1 MHDRHPNPDV
11 PRGRTPEDADAFA
24 RLHPKIQRWI
34 WDEGW
39 EQLRPIQARA
49 IGPIL
54 DGQSDVI
61 VSAATAGGK
70 TEAAWLP
77 IFSALA
83 FSEDDETADLGAKA
97 LMISPLKALIND
109 QADRL
114 DPMAE
119 AVDLPLYRRHGD
131 VTGRDRTQLLKQP
144 DGVVLVTPESLEAL
158 FVNYGTRIPSL
169 FGALHY
175 VVIDEL
181 HAFIGTER
189 GAQVQSLLHRLEL
202 AIRRHV
208 PRIALSATLADPRAA
223 AEFLRPGHGGD
234 VTVIGSADDDRA
246 ELRLQIR
253 GYFKQAVK
261 GPLERGPMGVYATI
275 ADRSAQEI
283 AAQIEARREALL
295 AAGATIPPDIR
306 AGMLGHLA
314 PGAPAE
320 ARPTGADAAE
330 APDEPDAP
338 DDTVTIA
345 EHIFRTLRGKDNLV
359 FTNTKERVEVYADR
373 LRRACE
379 DARLPNEFYPHHG
392 SLSKEL
398 REDVERMLK
407 ASDVHATAICTSTLE
422 MGIDIGSADAIAQ
435 IGAPNSVAGLRQR
448 VGRSG
453 RRGQPSTLRIYITE
467 EALTKNTHPVDRLRS
482 ETFQAIAAVDLLLA
496 KWYEPPNTRG
506 LHLSTLVQQVLS
518 AIAQHGGA
526 TARQLYSALCE
537 EGPFAH
543 VSKPMFVQLLRDL
556 GERDLIVQ
564 ASDGLLLHGVEGE
577 RLVNHYSFYTAFVTP
592 EEYRVVSGGK
602 EIGTLPVE
610 FPLVVGQLIVFAASR
625 WRIVEIDQTARIIEL
640 ERSSGGDPPSFSG
653 SKAAID
659 DGVRL
664 RMRDVYESPDIPIY
678 LDRHARQLLAEGRA
692 AYRHLRLK
700 EEPVSSWDGDS
711 FVFPWR
717 GDRVMNTLMMLLAQR
732 AINVGMEGVAIVCR
746 DASPEHIRRLFR
758 EMAGSAMPD
767 AEELAAGVTVKEKEK
782 FDQYLGNDLL
792 TAGYAARDL
801 DLPGAW
807 ETLRDLGYR

>member
-1 MHDRHPNPDV
+1 MSVRQ
-11 PRGRTPEDADAFA
+11 EADAAGAFS

-39 EQLRPIQARA
+39 DELRPIQARA
-49 IGPIL
+49 VRPIL
-54 DGQSDVI
+54 DANTDVI
-61 VSAATAGGK
+61 VTAATAGGK

-77 IFSALA
+77 IFTALA
-83 FSEDDETADLGAKA
+83 NAMDDDTADIGVKA

-114 DPMAE
+114 DPIAE
-119 AVDLPLYRRHGD
+119 AIDLPLFRRHGD
-131 VTGRDRTQLLKQP
+131 VIGRDRADLLKQP
-144 DGVVLVTPESLEAL
+144 DGVVLTTPESLEAL
-158 FVNYGTRIPSL
+158 FVNYGTRIPML
-169 FGALHY
+169 FADLRY
-175 VVIDEL
+175 VVVDEL

-223 AEFLRPGHGGD
+223 ADFLRPGHGGD
-234 VTVIGSADDDRA
+234 VLVIDGSDEDRS

-261 GPLERGPMGVYATI
+261 GPLERGPMGINATV
-275 ADRSAQEI
+275 ADRSARELV
-283 AAQIEARREALL
+283 AQAEARREALL
-295 AAGATIPPDIR
+295 AAENALPPELR
-306 AGMLGHLA
+306 GELV
-314 PGAPAE
+314 PAE
-320 ARPTGADAAE
+320 ADGD
-330 APDEPDAP
+330 DESDAP

-345 EHIFRTLRGKDNLV
+345 EHIFKTLRGKDNLV

-373 LRRACE
+373 LRRASE
-379 DARLPNEFYPHHG
+379 EARVPNEFFPHHG

-407 ASDVHATAICTSTLE
+407 ASDIHATAVCTSTLE

-435 IGAPNSVAGLRQR
+435 ISAPNSVSGLRQR

-467 EALTKNTHPVDRLRS
+467 EAITKNTHPVDLLRS
-482 ETFQAIAAVDLLLA
+482 ETFQAIAAVELLLA
-496 KWYEPPNTRG
+496 KWYEPPNTHG

-518 AIAQHGGA
+518 AIAQHSGA
-526 TARQLYSALCE
+526 TAKQLYSALCE
-537 EGPFAH
+537 EGPFVH
-543 VSKPMFVQLLRDL
+543 VTKPMFAQLLRNL
-556 GERDLIVQ
+556 GEHDLIVQ
-564 ASDGLLLHGVEGE
+564 SADGLLLHGVEGE
-577 RLVNHYSFYTAFVTP
+577 RMVNHYSFYTAFVTP
-592 EEYRVVSGGK
+592 EEYRVISGGK
-602 EIGTLPVE
+602 EIGTLPIE
-610 FPLVVGQLIVFAASR
+610 FLLVVGQLIVFAASR
-625 WRIVEIDQTARIIEL
+625 WRIVEIDNTARVIEL

-659 DGVRL
+659 DGVR
-664 RMRDVYESPDIPIY
+664 MKMSDFYESPDIPIY
-678 LDRHARQLLAEGRA
+678 LDRNAKQLLAEGRA

-700 EEPVSSWDGDS
+700 AEPVYSWGGDS
-711 FVFPWR
+711 FIFPWR

-732 AINVGMEGVAIVCR
+732 GINVGMEGVAILCR
-746 DASPEHIRRLFR
+746 DASPEHIRRLLR
-758 EMAGSAMPD
+758 EMAGSPMPD
-767 AEELAAGVTVKEKEK
+767 PEELAAGVTVKEKEK
-782 FDQYLGNDLL
+782 FDQFLSDDLL
-792 TAGYAARDL
+792 TAGYAARDF

-807 ETLRDLGYR
+807 AALRDLGYR

>member
-1 MHDRHPNPDV
+1 MTMTTSPPSRSSQAPEPDAA
-11 PRGRTPEDADAFA
+11 GAFA

-54 DGQSDVI
+54 EGESDVI

-83 FSEDDETADLGAKA
+83 TAEDDGTSDLGVKA
-97 LMISPLKALIND
+97 LMLSPLKALIND

-144 DGVVLVTPESLEAL
+144 DGIVLVTPESLEAL
-158 FVNYGTRIPSL
+158 FVNYGTRIPAIFAGL
-169 FGALHY
+169 RY
-175 VVIDEL
+175 VVVDEL

-189 GAQVQSLLHRLEL
+189 GAQVQSLLHRVEL

-261 GPLERGPMGVYATI
+261 GPLDRGPMGIYATI
-275 ADRSAQEI
+275 ADREAKRSAADI
-283 AAQIEARREALL
+283 VAQMEARKEALL
-295 AAGATIPPDIR
+295 AAGNE
-306 AGMLGHLA
+306 L
-314 PGAPAE
+314 PAE
-320 ARPTGADAAE
+320 LRGDLVVAE
-330 APDEPDAP
+330 AAAPEPGVPDDPDAPDAP

-359 FTNTKERVEVYADR
+359 FANTKEKVEVYADR

-407 ASDVHATAICTSTLE
+407 ASDIHATAICTSTLE

-435 IGAPNSVAGLRQR
+435 IAAPNSVAGLRQR

-467 EALTKNTHPVDRLRS
+467 EALTKNTHPVDQLRS

-537 EGPFAH
+537 DGPFVH
-543 VSKPMFVQLLRDL
+543 VTKPMFAQLLRDL
-556 GERDLIVQ
+556 GEHDLIVQ

-625 WRIVEIDQTARIIEL
+625 WRIVEIDQVARIIEL

-664 RMRDVYESPDIPIY
+664 RMRDFYESPDIPIY
-678 LDRHARQLLAEGRA
+678 LDRNAKQLLAEGRA

-700 EEPVSSWDGDS
+700 EEPVYSWGGDS
-711 FVFPWR
+711 FIFPWR
-717 GDRVMNTLMMLLAQR
+717 GDRVMNTLMMVLAQR
-732 AINVGMEGVAIVCR
+732 AVNVGMEGVAIVCR
-746 DASPEHIRRLFR
+746 DASPEHIRRLLR

-782 FDQYLGNDLL
+782 FDQFLSDDLL

-801 DLPGAW
+801 DVPGAW
-807 ETLRDLGYR
+807 AALRDLGYR

>member
-1 MHDRHPNPDV
+1 MHHQDAQPTHHRNP
-11 PRGRTPEDADAFA
+11 TPDNAAGAFA

-54 DGQSDVI
+54 DGESDVI

-83 FSEDDETADLGAKA
+83 TAEEDGTADLGVKA
-97 LMISPLKALIND
+97 LMLSPLKALIND

-119 AVDLPLYRRHGD
+119 AIDLPLYRRHGD
-131 VTGRDRTQLLKQP
+131 VTGRDRTNLLKQP
-144 DGVVLVTPESLEAL
+144 DGVVLMTPESLEAL
-158 FVNYGTRIPSL
+158 FVNYGTRIPAIFAGL
-169 FGALHY
+169 RY
-175 VVIDEL
+175 VVVDEL

-189 GAQVQSLLHRLEL
+189 GAQVQSLLHRIEL

-208 PRIALSATLADPRAA
+208 PRIALSATLAAPRAA

-234 VTVIGSADDDRA
+234 VTVLGSADDDRA

-261 GPLERGPMGVYATI
+261 GPLDRGPMGIYATM
-275 ADRSAQEI
+275 ADREANRSAAELV
-283 AAQIEARREALL
+283 AQMEARKEALL
-295 AAGATIPPDIR
+295 AAGGSLPPELRD
-306 AGMLGHLA
+306 ALMVTESSVTE
-314 PGAPAE
+314 AE
-320 ARPTGADAAE
+320 DEAE
-330 APDEPDAP
+330 AP
-338 DDTVTIA
+338 DDTVTIT
-345 EHIFRTLRGKDNLV
+345 EHIFKTLRGRDNLV
-359 FTNTKERVEVYADR
+359 FANTKERVEIYADR
-373 LRRACE
+373 LRRASD
-379 DARLPNEFYPHHG
+379 DARVPNEFYPHHG

-407 ASDVHATAICTSTLE
+407 ATDMHATAICTSTLE

-435 IGAPNSVAGLRQR
+435 IAAPNSVAGLRQR

-467 EALTKNTHPVDRLRS
+467 EALTKNTHPVDQLRS

-518 AIAQHGGA
+518 TIAQHGGA

-537 EGPFAH
+537 EGPFVH
-543 VSKPMFVQLLRDL
+543 VTKAMFAQMLRDL
-556 GERDLIVQ
+556 GEHDLIVQ
-564 ASDGLLLHGVEGE
+564 SSDGLLLPGVEGE

-653 SKAAID
+653 SKAEID

-664 RMRDVYESPDIPIY
+664 RMRDFYESPDIPIY
-678 LDRHARQLLAEGRA
+678 LDRNAKQLLAEGRA

-700 EEPVSSWDGDS
+700 EEPVYSWGGDS

-746 DASPEHIRRLFR
+746 DASPEHIRRLLR

-782 FDQYLGNDLL
+782 FDQYLSEDLL

-807 ETLRDLGYR
+807 EALRDLGYR

>member
-1 MHDRHPNPDV
+1 MTTSRPSHSSRRSGHDGEPDY
-11 PRGRTPEDADAFA
+11 TDAFT

-39 EQLRPIQARA
+39 EQLRPIQAHA
-49 IGPIL
+49 IGPII
-54 DGQSDVI
+54 DAQSDVI

-77 IFSALA
+77 IFSTLA
-83 FSEDDETADLGAKA
+83 VQEDDGTSDLGVKA

-114 DPMAE
+114 DPIAE
-119 AVDLPLYRRHGD
+119 AIDLPLYRRHGD

-144 DGVVLVTPESLEAL
+144 DGIVLVTPESLEAL
-158 FVNYGTRIPSL
+158 FVNYGTRIPAIFAGL
-169 FGALHY
+169 RY
-175 VVIDEL
+175 IVIDEL

-234 VTVIGSADDDRA
+234 VAVIGSVDDDRA

-261 GPLERGPMGVYATI
+261 GPTERGPMGIYATI
-275 ADRSAQEI
+275 ADR
-283 AAQIEARREALL
+283 EAREIVAHLEARKEALL
-295 AAGATIPPDIR
+295 AAGDSLPPELR
-306 AGMLGHLA
+306 GELVVAESSA
-314 PGAPAE
+314 PGNE
-320 ARPTGADAAE
+320 
-330 APDEPDAP
+330 DESGAP

-345 EHIFRTLRGKDNLV
+345 EHIFKTLRGKDNLV

-379 DARLPNEFYPHHG
+379 DARVPNEFYPHHG

-407 ASDVHATAICTSTLE
+407 ASDIHATAICTSTLE

-435 IGAPNSVAGLRQR
+435 IAAPNSVAGLRQR

-467 EALTKNTHPVDRLRS
+467 EALTKNTHPVDQLRS
-482 ETFQAIAAVDLLLA
+482 ETFQAVAAVDLLLA

-518 AIAQHGGA
+518 TIAQHGGA
-526 TARQLYSALCE
+526 TAKQLYSALCE
-537 EGPFAH
+537 EGPFVH
-543 VSKPMFVQLLRDL
+543 VAKPMFAQLLRDL
-556 GERDLIVQ
+556 GEHDLIVQ

-664 RMRDVYESPDIPIY
+664 RMRDFYESAEIPIY
-678 LDRHARQLLAEGRA
+678 LDRNAKQLLAEGRA

-700 EEPVSSWDGDS
+700 EEPVYSWGGDS

-782 FDQYLGNDLL
+782 FDQFLGDDLL

-807 ETLRDLGYR
+807 AALRDLGYR